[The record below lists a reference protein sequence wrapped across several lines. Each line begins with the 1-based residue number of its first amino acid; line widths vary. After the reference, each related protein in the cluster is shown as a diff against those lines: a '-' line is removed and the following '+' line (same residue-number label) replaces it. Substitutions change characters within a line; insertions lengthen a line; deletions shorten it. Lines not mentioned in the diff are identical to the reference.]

1 MKWAFWSKYKISPN
15 SPYKKYYFWST
26 LTMNLIH
33 ASLCTNTHMCTQT
46 FPHKSFCF
54 YTRSKHC
61 FFIQVAGIATD
72 PFGNILIGDSKNFR
86 ILLFPRQKIDGEED
100 LDEAFTCISLE
111 FYRNGKKFRQYRPSG
126 INLVNGL
133 LLIADLKGKAFL
145 VAKVKK

>member
-1 MKWAFWSKYKISPN
+1 MHHYAQTRICAHKLS
-15 SPYKKYYFWST
+15 
-26 LTMNLIH
+26 LTNPFVSIH
-33 ASLCTNTHMCTQT
+33 AANTV
-46 FPHKSFCF
+46 
-54 YTRSKHC
+54 
-61 FFIQVAGIATD
+61 FIQVAGIATD
-72 PFGNILIGDSKNFR
+72 PFGNTLIGDSKNFR